1 MLYYPMTHFEVM
13 VYFAFPME
21 QRAYRCILAASGVG
35 SSSCNPVL
43 LGADTLGCGQLQ
55 ESRTSRAVATS
66 LLLHDEQHVVVLTA
80 VGVIGVVG
88 RAGLAAAAAVA
99 VAVGV
104 AVGIGVAAGAV
115 VV

>member
-1 MLYYPMTHFEVM
+1 MTHFEVM

-55 ESRTSRAVATS
+55 EGRTSRAVATS

-80 VGVIGVVG
+80 VAVIGVVG
-88 RAGLAAAAAVA
+88 RVGLAAAVA

-104 AVGIGVAAGAV
+104 AVGIVVVAV
-115 VV
+115 VPVVVQ